1 MSSSLLEVLEL
12 STGDIVLRRSDDSD
26 SPPLVTI
33 RFSEES
39 IHHLGNARFEV
50 AKAMIEAGIEMA
62 NDLSMKDDVDLL
74 EMDVSTDET
83 SAAITPPVVL
93 H

>member
-12 STGDIVLRRSDDSD
+12 STGDIVLRRSDDSE

-50 AKAMIEAGIEMA
+50 AKAMIEAGIEAA
-62 NDLSMKDDVDLL
+62 NELAMKGEADL
-74 EMDVSTDET
+74 MDFDGSGE
-83 SAAITPPVVL
+83 ATPESNTTPVVL